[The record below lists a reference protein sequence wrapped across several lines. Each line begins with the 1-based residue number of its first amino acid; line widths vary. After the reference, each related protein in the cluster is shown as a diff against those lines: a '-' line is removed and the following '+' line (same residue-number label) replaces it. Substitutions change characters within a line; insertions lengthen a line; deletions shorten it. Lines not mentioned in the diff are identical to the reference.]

1 MQKFSVIIPAHNEAH
16 YIVTS
21 CRKFDRFGD
30 WYLFKNPLLVKRIFS
45 GQDRKA
51 ADHFYYDPGR

>member
-1 MQKFSVIIPAHNEAH
+1 M

-30 WYLFKNPLLVKRIFS
+30 WFAFKVMLFGGKEVMQGLRGKNQLFADRYFYEFKR
-45 GQDRKA
+45 
-51 ADHFYYDPGR
+51 